1 MFKNLLQLYSLLVCL
16 IASIVMMV
24 SVGLA
29 FNETT
34 TIWLVEYKNKVSLNN
49 YSTNEKYISYNKQYN
64 GKKDLD
70 KLTSEEL
77 VAKRV
82 AERSDYIQ
90 DKKDGSVSSL
100 INIFT
105 WLLTGLLFFAI
116 HWRIYKKDSVRN
128 SR

>member
-16 IASIVMMV
+16 IASVVMMV
-24 SVGLA
+24 TVGAA
-29 FNETT
+29 FNEAT
-34 TIWLVEYKNKVSLNN
+34 TILLVEYKNKVILNN
-49 YSTNEKYISYNKQYN
+49 YSTNEKYISYDNRYN

-70 KLTSEEL
+70 KFTSEEL

-82 AERSDYIQ
+82 AARSDYIQ

-105 WLLTGLLFFAI
+105 WFLTALLFFAI
-116 HWRIYKKDSVRN
+116 HWRIYKKDAAKS
-128 SR
+128 